1 VPARVVARSPQTLAA
16 HIDPE
21 QMRISAATLECGTN
35 KPSEIPMNLLL
46 RAGTQVLPAS
56 FTLSKSG
63 AWLGL
68 LLSIVLHTIPASA
81 ASAQP
86 LEVSGDADLAPFTQF
101 NATPQSRQD
110 ALAAG
115 RKASFF
121 CANCHGEDGNSLFP
135 EVPNLAGQHPAYL
148 FNQIGK
154 FASGERKNAYMQG
167 LVKVLSE
174 DERRKI
180 VYYFANATAKP
191 RNSGVNVARGKVVF
205 AQSCSVCHG
214 SDAHGLAAIPRLAGQ
229 PKKYLE
235 LTLANYREK
244 TGARIFPPMSTVV
257 SSLPQKDIDAVVT
270 FLTSAP

>member
-1 VPARVVARSPQTLAA
+1 MPAPFV
-16 HIDPE
+16 
-21 QMRISAATLECGTN
+21 
-35 KPSEIPMNLLL
+35 
-46 RAGTQVLPAS
+46 
-56 FTLSKSG
+56 LSKSG
-63 AWLGL
+63 VWLGL
-68 LLSIVLHTIPASA
+68 LLSVALHAVSADA
-81 ASAQP
+81 ASTLP
-86 LEVSGDADLAPFTQF
+86 LEVGSDADMAPFTQF
-101 NATPQSRQD
+101 NATPQSRQE

-174 DERRKI
+174 DERRRI
-180 VYYFANATAKP
+180 VYYYANASAKL
-191 RNSGVNVARGKVVF
+191 RNGGANIARGKTVF
-205 AQSCSVCHG
+205 AQSCSICHG

-229 PKKYLE
+229 PRKYLE

-244 TGARIFPPMSTVV
+244 TGARIFPPMSTVI
-257 SSLPQKDIDAVVT
+257 SSLSQKDIDAVVSY
-270 FLTSAP
+270 LTSAP

>member
-1 VPARVVARSPQTLAA
+1 
-16 HIDPE
+16 
-21 QMRISAATLECGTN
+21 MRISSLILECGTN
-35 KPSEIPMNLLL
+35 NPCETPMNFLYRAGSPLLL
-46 RAGTQVLPAS
+46 APYVR
-56 FTLSKSG
+56 SKPV

-68 LLSIVLHTIPASA
+68 FLAVALHAMPARA
-81 ASAQP
+81 ASTSP
-86 LEVSGDADLAPFTQF
+86 LDTGSDADMAPFALF
-101 NATPQSRQD
+101 NATPQSRQE

-167 LVKVLSE
+167 LVKVLSDE
-174 DERRKI
+174 ERRKI
-180 VYYFANATAKP
+180 VYYYANASAKP
-191 RNSGVNVARGKVVF
+191 RDGGANVARGKAVF
-205 AQSCSVCHG
+205 AQSCGVCHG
-214 SDAHGLAAIPRLAGQ
+214 PDAHGLAAIPRLAGQ
-229 PKKYLE
+229 PRKYLE

-257 SSLPQKDIDAVVT
+257 GSLTPKDIDAVVSY
-270 FLTSAP
+270 LTSAP